1 MYPLIEIKTVP
12 VEIQIKTKNASLE
25 YKRGTAEMEISR
37 SDNGGLEIKS
47 RPIKLQADSFEARNS
62 LSPTPA
68 SAVSQNAD
76 AGQAAAYDA
85 TATYARHGQLMVNA
99 KLGQN
104 VTAQIAQ
111 ETSEKNVHT
120 ESGLDFIPET
130 GVNVDWENGEF
141 LISYDME
148 KMTIDFKV
156 ENGQFTFTPG
166 DIEITA
172 NRPEMTINY
181 IGGPIYVP
189 PSSDPNYKAVDVKA

>member
-47 RPIKLQADSFEARNS
+47 SPIQLQTDSFEARNS
-62 LSPTPA
+62 LSPTPT

-76 AGQAAAYDA
+76 AGQAAAYQA
-85 TATYARHGQLMVNA
+85 TATYAQNGQLMVNA

-104 VTAQIAQ
+104 VTAQLAKQ
-111 ETSEKNVHT
+111 SMEKNVHT
-120 ESGLDFIPET
+120 ESGLDFVPDT
-130 GVNVDWENGEF
+130 GVNVDWEDGEF

-148 KMTIDFKV
+148 QLSIDFKV

-181 IGGPIYVP
+181 IGKPIYVP
-189 PSSDPNYKAVDVKA
+189 PSSDPNYEVDVKA